1 MRTLLIAGIL
11 AAGFGL
17 LSVAPTVASPAGGTA
32 LAPMSTASPVTNV
45 RCRVHCRHRWSS
57 RRHCWRRCW

>member
-1 MRTLLIAGIL
+1 MRSLLIAGIL

-32 LAPMSTASPVTNV
+32 LAPMSTASQVTNV
-45 RCRVHCRHRWSS
+45 RCRVRCWHGWYS
-57 RRHCWRRCW
+57 RRHCRRHCW